1 MVFAQM
7 LPRLFSFSFSPA
19 VLRPDYM
26 IMHLPLSAQGLFFLS
41 GACISGSVFSFSS
54 TYSLILEASRSST
67 RSSFLLTQL
76 CSFGYIFDYRWRWN
90 LLRERWM
97 VLRIEKTKYL
107 LMIECTKLKTKE
119 RKIMKKYNNF
129 QPLMEWFRIKRQIM
143 LN

>member
-67 RSSFLLTQL
+67 RSSFLLIQL
-76 CSFGYIFDYRWRWN
+76 CSFAYIFDYRWRWN

-97 VLRIEKTKYL
+97 VLGIEKNEIFINNWIY
-107 LMIECTKLKTKE
+107 KTKNE
-119 RKIMKKYNNF
+119 RARNNEEISTICNLWWNGF
-129 QPLMEWFRIKRQIM
+129 E
-143 LN
+143 